1 MNEMVRPTRAVVL
14 AMRAKLWVYAASKLF
29 NGGYKE
35 AMELTNSDGSR
46 IFPDYNASK
55 WETAKKHL
63 ETFLQFAETNGYEL
77 FKVYQQRR

>member
-55 WETAKKHL
+55 WETAKSIWKHFFNSQKQ
-63 ETFLQFAETNGYEL
+63 TVTN
-77 FKVYQQRR
+77 F